1 MNPNSSDDFLNRELD
16 NLRVQT
22 GEVTTPPAVED
33 AVLRAF
39 VNHQCTQANA
49 RPNTNASAN
58 PKRRQAW
65 LTALSQWFAPVTAL
79 AASVVMGIWVSLS
92 LLLPTGHIPPV
103 EITDATSQIDN
114 TGRDNSAPFFALQS
128 LEQISL
134 EPNPRLIET
143 QIPKMMLTSM
153 GVTVPPE
160 MAAESLRAEMLV
172 SAAGQPLALRFSQR

>member
-1 MNPNSSDDFLNRELD
+1 MNPNPTDDFLNRELD
-16 NLRVQT
+16 HLRVQI
-22 GEVTTPPAVED
+22 GEVTAPPAVAD

-39 VNHQCTQANA
+39 VNHQSTQTNV
-49 RPNTNASAN
+49 RPNTNTSAS
-58 PKRRQAW
+58 PKRRQTW
-65 LTALSQWFAPVTAL
+65 LTAFSQWFAPVAAL
-79 AASVVMGIWVSLS
+79 AASVVMGMWMSLS
-92 LLLPTGHIPPV
+92 LLLPTDPIPPV

-114 TGRDNSAPFFALQS
+114 TGRNSSAPFFALQS

-153 GVTVPPE
+153 GVTIPPE